1 MPLRLQ
7 SIQRGQA
14 ELGFLTFVGRQNP
27 EAWEAKI
34 HNKGTDGEQYSHY
47 TYFMRDASS
56 GECIGKLVVTV
67 HHAVKR
73 KGLFKKETE
82 NKLIDMDL
90 TIDSGEAIDMRFLNR
105 LPGSSGANEYYDVEL
120 AGHQRFQV
128 ETVNRHSITGS
139 IEGKTQKVKA
149 SAFPFMLTVYDSL
162 DAMNEALHVKEIFG
176 TKEGLAPDFA
186 APGSAAIEIF
196 KLPGNANEIS
206 SFLVGT
212 VKSVKDVEVKLGGM
226 KLSFALVRMET
237 ALGTLPVA
245 MGRSVFNIEKIAPGK
260 IVAMLADI
268 KADFAIDQK
277 PAGIGVPEDYEN
289 EKDWINKKADELYN
303 MMTQG
308 LDLEKELA
316 TSKAAQE
323 DEEAREWIE
332 KKADEVF
339 NMMTKDPGSEAT
351 VDIEKADVG
360 SIIEFGAYP
369 QDEELRNL
377 PIQWQVLAKEDG
389 RILVI
394 SKYALDCQQYNT
406 SDTDVTWETCSLRK
420 WLNGTFL
427 NSAFLS
433 EEQDRIPAVTVNADK
448 NPDYDTSP
456 GNGTTDRVFLLSIA
470 EADKYF
476 DGRSA
481 RQCQGTDYCHAQVAS
496 KSDKANCLWWLRSPG
511 CSSKYAA
518 HVSHYGYVDLHGGHV
533 AFYRNTAVRPALWIN
548 LKS

>member
-1 MPLRLQ
+1 
-7 SIQRGQA
+7 
-14 ELGFLTFVGRQNP
+14 
-27 EAWEAKI
+27 
-34 HNKGTDGEQYSHY
+34 
-47 TYFMRDASS
+47 
-56 GECIGKLVVTV
+56 
-67 HHAVKR
+67 
-73 KGLFKKETE
+73 
-82 NKLIDMDL
+82 
-90 TIDSGEAIDMRFLNR
+90 
-105 LPGSSGANEYYDVEL
+105 
-120 AGHQRFQV
+120 
-128 ETVNRHSITGS
+128 
-139 IEGKTQKVKA
+139 
-149 SAFPFMLTVYDSL
+149 MLTVYGSL

-176 TKEGLAPDFA
+176 TKEGLASDFA

-323 DEEAREWIE
+323 DEEARKWIE
-332 KKADEVF
+332 NKADEVF
-339 NMMTKDPGSEAT
+339 NMLTKGPGSEAT

-369 QDEELRNL
+369 QDAELRNL

-389 RILVI
+389 RILVV
-394 SKYALDCQQYNT
+394 SKYGLEFREFNNT
-406 SDTDVTWETCSLRK
+406 DEAVTWETCSLRK

-427 NSAFLS
+427 KSAFLS
-433 EEQDRIPAVTVNADK
+433 EEQKRIPTVTVTADE
-448 NPDYDTSP
+448 NPDYDANP
-456 GNGTTDRVFLLSIA
+456 GNDTMDKVFLLSCD
-470 EADKYF
+470 EMYDYF
-476 DGRSA
+476 DNGPA
-481 RQCQGTDYCHAQVAS
+481 ECWFTDYSFAQTGY
-496 KSDKANCLWWLRSPG
+496 KSDDKSCDWWLRTTGQTS
-511 CSSKYAA
+511 
-518 HVSHYGYVDLHGGHV
+518 
-533 AFYRNTAVRPALWIN
+533 NTAVFVEEDGTIETCMGEDVVMKKAVRPALWIN